1 MKIFD
6 IALKDLTRSMRSTF
20 AILFM
25 FGVPLL
31 VTGMFYFMFGNI
43 ISGDAGFDLPVAR
56 VVVVN
61 LDEGSPDMQMGM
73 SMIGLPAGVDVASL
87 GDLLVQAL
95 SNEGMEEYLSITTAS
110 SSETARAAIDKREA
124 DIAVIIPSDFTSRFT
139 TLDSDSVQSEVE
151 LYTDPEKIIELGIVQ
166 SILEQFVEI
175 MSGAKIAGSVAAKHL
190 PGSDY
195 SLIGTVVQNYVAEA
209 GQRSANPGMF
219 IQVESATQVES
230 PNPALAIVGPIMAG
244 MMIFYAFY
252 TGMTSAE
259 TILRE
264 DEEGTLPRLFTTPT
278 SRTAILAGKFLA
290 VGITVFVQ
298 VAVLT
303 IAASLIFK
311 VDWGNPLYVTLIA
324 LGTVLA
330 ASAFGIFANSLI
342 KSTKQGGA
350 IYGGVLTVT
359 GMLGMLKIFTM
370 GVSNPSPMMDVVS
383 LFVPQGWAVRGML
396 QNSAGA
402 QPDEILLT
410 LAMLLV
416 WSIVFFSI
424 GAWRFHRRFA

>member
-1 MKIFD
+1 MKIID
-6 IALKDLTRSMRSTF
+6 IALKDLIRSTRSTF
-20 AILFM
+20 TILFM

-31 VTGMFYFMFGNI
+31 VTGMFYLMFGNI
-43 ISGDAGFDLPVAR
+43 FSGDVVFDLPVAR

-61 LDEGSPDMQMGM
+61 LDKGSPNMKMGTATF
-73 SMIGLPAGVDVASL
+73 GLPVGVDVTNL
-87 GDLLVQAL
+87 GDLVVHTL
-95 SNEGMEEYLSITTAS
+95 SNKEMADYLIITMAS
-110 SSETARAAIDKREA
+110 SSDYAHAAVDKREA
-124 DIAVIIPSDFTSRFT
+124 DIALIIPPDFTSRFT
-139 TLDSDSVQSEVE
+139 ELESSPDSLEIE
-151 LYTDPEKIIELGIVQ
+151 LYSDPEKIIELGILQ
-166 SILEQFVEI
+166 SILEKF
-175 MSGAKIAGSVAAKHL
+175 MSTLSGAKIAASVAANQL
-190 PGSDY
+190 SGPDF
-195 SLIGTVVQNYVAEA
+195 SLIGAVIQNYVAEA
-209 GQRSANPGMF
+209 GQSSTNPGAF
-219 IQVESATQVES
+219 IKIESTTQVES
-230 PNPALAIVGPIMAG
+230 PNRVLAIVGPIMAG

-298 VAVLT
+298 VAVL
-303 IAASLIFK
+303 IILASLIFK
-311 VDWGNPLYVTLIA
+311 IAWGNPLYVTLIA

-330 ASAFGIFANSLI
+330 ASAFGIFANSMI

-350 IYGGVLTVT
+350 IYGGLLTVT
-359 GMLGMLKIFTM
+359 GMLGMIKIFTM
-370 GVSNPSPMMDVVS
+370 GDASPSPMMDMVS

-402 QPDEILLT
+402 QPSEILFS
-410 LAMLLV
+410 LAILLI
-416 WSIVFFSI
+416 WSILFFSI